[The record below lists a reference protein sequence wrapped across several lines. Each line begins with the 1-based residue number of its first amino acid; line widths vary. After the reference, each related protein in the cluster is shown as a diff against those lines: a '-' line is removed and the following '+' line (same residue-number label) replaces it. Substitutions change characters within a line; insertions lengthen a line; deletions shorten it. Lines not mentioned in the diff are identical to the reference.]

1 MTGALIYN
9 GAPLSLCPVY
19 ATFKFSPLPCLA
31 TTVKPNRP
39 RQRYN
44 SAMPV
49 VSPARYNSRQQQGGS
64 VQATLLDRRSFLRV
78 SAVAGGGILVALHF
92 DPIAEVLAQAPQ
104 APPAAFQPTAFLR
117 VAADGVVTIMSKNP
131 EVGQGVKTHLPM
143 LIADEL
149 DVDWKD
155 VRIEQ
160 ADLDETKFGPQRAG
174 GSTSTPTNWDPLRR
188 VGAACR
194 QMFVTVAAQSWSV
207 PESECQ
213 TSSGRVT
220 HLPTKRTLGYG
231 ALAEKAAALPAPD
244 LKSVKLKDPKDY
256 KIIGHSIH
264 SVDHPSIVTG
274 KNLYS
279 IDFKVPGMLYA
290 VYDKCPVYAG
300 KFVSANFD
308 EIKAMPGVR
317 HAFSV
322 DGTSDLLGLHCGV
335 AIVADTWWQ
344 ANTARKKLRAKWDEG
359 TTAQQS
365 SEGFAR
371 RAEELSKQPP
381 AITLRSDGDA
391 EKALQSA
398 AKTVEA
404 AYSYPFLAHAP
415 MEPENCLAHYHDG
428 KLEFWSPSQTPE
440 NGRLLVSKVLNIP
453 HDDII
458 VHMKRAGGG
467 FGRRL
472 TNDYMLEA
480 GAIAKQVGVPV
491 KLLWTREDDFHHD
504 HYRPAGFHFL
514 SGGIDASGK
523 LVAWRNHFVSFGE
536 GQQFAPSAN
545 IPGSEFPGTFLPN
558 FFFGASLMPLG
569 VPTYALRA
577 PRSNAFSW
585 VFQSFTDELAHAAG
599 KDPVQFRLDL
609 LAAPRVTSP
618 DAKPDPF
625 SSDLDA
631 ARMQGVLKL
640 VAEKSGW
647 GAHKLPSGAG
657 MGVAFQF
664 AHRGYFAEVV
674 QLRVDS
680 KSKVKVDKVL
690 VAGDVGSQIINPLNA
705 ENQVRGAVI
714 EGLSSVMSYEITIDA
729 GRAVQ
734 SNFHEYPPLRMNQV
748 PAEIEVHFLR
758 TDNSPTGLGEPA
770 LPPVL
775 PAVCNAIFA
784 ATGKRVRSLPLS
796 KHGFSWA

>member
-1 MTGALIYN
+1 MQT
-9 GAPLSLCPVY
+9 
-19 ATFKFSPLPCLA
+19 
-31 TTVKPNRP
+31 
-39 RQRYN
+39 
-44 SAMPV
+44 
-49 VSPARYNSRQQQGGS
+49 
-64 VQATLLDRRSFLRV
+64 TLLDRRSFLRV
-78 SAVAGGGILVALHF
+78 SAVAGGGILVALHL
-92 DPIAEVLAQAPQ
+92 DPVAELLAQAPQ
-104 APPAAFQPTAFLR
+104 PSPAAFVPTAFIR
-117 VAADGVVTIMSKNP
+117 IAADGIVTIMGKNP
-131 EVGQGVKTHLPM
+131 EIGQGVKTSLPM
-143 LIADEL
+143 IIADEL

-160 ADLDETKFGPQRAG
+160 ADLDETKYGPQRAG
-174 GSTSTPTNWDPLRR
+174 GSTATPVNWDPLRR

-194 QMFVTVAAQSWSV
+194 QMFVTAAAQSWSV

-213 TSSGRVT
+213 TSSGRVA
-220 HLPTKRTLGYG
+220 HQPSKRTITYG
-231 ALAEKAAALPAPD
+231 ALAEKVATLTPPD

-256 KIIGHSIH
+256 KIIGQPIH
-264 SVDHPSIVTG
+264 SMDNASIVTG

-279 IDFKVPGMLYA
+279 IDFKLPGMLYA

-344 ANTARKKLRAKWDEG
+344 ANTARKKLQAKWIEG
-359 TTAQQS
+359 PTAQQS
-365 SEGFAR
+365 SAGFAN
-371 RAEELSKQPP
+371 RADELSKQAP
-381 AITLRSDGDA
+381 AITIRSDGDA
-391 EKALQSA
+391 DKALQFA
-398 AKTVEA
+398 AKIVEG

-428 KLEFWSPSQTPE
+428 KMEFWSPSQTPE
-440 NGRLLVSKVLNIP
+440 SGRQLVAKVFNIP

-458 VHMKRAGGG
+458 VHLKRAGGG

-480 GAIAKQVGVPV
+480 AAIAKPVGVPV

-514 SGGIDASGK
+514 KGGLDASGK

-545 IPGSEFPGTFLPN
+545 IPSNEFPGTFLFN

-569 VPTYALRA
+569 VPTYAMRA

-609 LAAPRVTSP
+609 LNSPRVPTATPSTNP
-618 DAKPDPF
+618 AEA
-625 SSDLDA
+625 DLDA
-631 ARMQGVLKL
+631 ARMSGVLKL

-647 GAHKLPSGAG
+647 GSRKLPADTG

-664 AHRGYFAEVV
+664 SHRGYFAEVV
-674 QLRVDS
+674 ELRIDANS
-680 KSKVKVDKVL
+680 KIKVNKVWA
-690 VAGDVGSQIINPLNA
+690 AGDVGSQIINPSGA

-714 EGLSSVMSYEITIDA
+714 EGLSHVMSYEITIDG
-729 GRAVQ
+729 GRALQ
-734 SNFHEYPPLRMNQV
+734 SNFHEYPPVRMNQV
-748 PAEIEVHFLR
+748 PHEIEVHFLK

-784 ATGKRVRSLPLS
+784 ITGNRIRSLPLS
-796 KHGFSWA
+796 KHGFTWA

>member
-1 MTGALIYN
+1 VN
-9 GAPLSLCPVY
+9 
-19 ATFKFSPLPCLA
+19 
-31 TTVKPNRP
+31 
-39 RQRYN
+39 
-44 SAMPV
+44 
-49 VSPARYNSRQQQGGS
+49 
-64 VQATLLDRRSFLRV
+64 ATLLDRRAFLRV
-78 SAVAGGGILVALHF
+78 SAVAGGGVFFALHL
-92 DPIAEVLAQAPQ
+92 DPVTEIFAQAPQ
-104 APPAAFQPTAFLR
+104 PPPAAFNPTAFIR
-117 VAADGVVTIMSKNP
+117 VAADGTVTIMAKNP
-131 EVGQGVKTHLPM
+131 EIGQGVKTHLPM
-143 LIADEL
+143 IIADEL

-155 VRIEQ
+155 IRIEQ
-160 ADLDETKFGPQRAG
+160 ADLDETKYGPQSAG
-174 GSTSTPTNWDPLRR
+174 GSTSTPRNWDPLRR

-194 QMFVTVAAQSWSV
+194 QMFVTAAAQTWSV

-213 TSSGRVT
+213 TSSGRVI
-220 HLPTKRTLGYG
+220 HHPTNRTLAYG

-256 KIIGHSIH
+256 KIIGQRIH
-264 SVDHPSIVTG
+264 SVDNSSIVTG

-300 KFVSANFD
+300 KCEGANLE
-308 EIKAMPGVR
+308 EIKSMPGVR
-317 HAFSV
+317 HAFEV
-322 DGTSDLLGLHCGV
+322 EGTQDLLGLHWGV

-344 ANTARKKLRAKWDEG
+344 ANSARKKLQAKWNEG
-359 TTAQQS
+359 PASQQS
-365 SEGFAR
+365 SAGFAR
-371 RAEELSKQPP
+371 RADELSKQPP
-381 AITLRSDGDA
+381 AITIRSDGDA
-391 EKALQSA
+391 AKALQSS
-398 AKTVEA
+398 AKIVEA

-440 NGRLLVSKVLNIP
+440 SGRQLVAKVLNIP

-514 SGGIDASGK
+514 SGGLDASGK

-609 LAAPRVTSP
+609 LSAPRVTSP

-647 GAHKLPSGAG
+647 GAQKLPSGAG

-680 KSKVKVDKVL
+680 KSKVKVDKVW

-734 SNFHEYPPLRMNQV
+734 SNFHEYPPLRMYQV
-748 PAEIEVHFLR
+748 PAEIEVHFLK

-784 ATGKRVRSLPLS
+784 ATGKRIRSLPLS
-796 KHGFSWA
+796 KHGFSWT

>member
-1 MTGALIYN
+1 MQT
-9 GAPLSLCPVY
+9 
-19 ATFKFSPLPCLA
+19 
-31 TTVKPNRP
+31 
-39 RQRYN
+39 
-44 SAMPV
+44 
-49 VSPARYNSRQQQGGS
+49 
-64 VQATLLDRRSFLRV
+64 TLLDRRSFLRV
-78 SAVAGGGILVALHF
+78 SAVAGGGILVALHL
-92 DPIAEVLAQAPQ
+92 DPFAELLAQAPQ
-104 APPAAFQPTAFLR
+104 PSPPAFVPTAFIR
-117 VAADGVVTIMSKNP
+117 IAADGIVTIMGKNP
-131 EVGQGVKTHLPM
+131 EIGQGVKTSLPM
-143 LIADEL
+143 IIADEL

-160 ADLDETKFGPQRAG
+160 ADLDEAKYGPQRAG
-174 GSTSTPTNWDPLRR
+174 GSTATPINWDPLRR

-194 QMFVTVAAQSWSV
+194 QMFVTAAAQTWSV
-207 PESECQ
+207 PESECL

-220 HLPTKRTLGYG
+220 HQPSKRTLAYG
-231 ALAEKAAALPAPD
+231 VLAEKAATLTPPD

-256 KIIGHSIH
+256 KIIGQPIH
-264 SVDHPSIVTG
+264 SVDNASIVTG

-279 IDFKVPGMLYA
+279 IDFKLPGMLYA
-290 VYDKCPVYAG
+290 VYEKCPVYAG
-300 KFVSANFD
+300 KFLSANFD

-344 ANTARKKLRAKWDEG
+344 ANTARKKLQAKWIEG
-359 TTAQQS
+359 ATAQQS
-365 SEGFAR
+365 SAGFAN
-371 RAEELSKQPP
+371 RADELSKQAP
-381 AITLRSDGDA
+381 AITVRSDGDA
-391 EKALQSA
+391 EKSLRSA
-398 AKTVEA
+398 AKIVEG

-428 KLEFWSPSQTPE
+428 KMEFWSPSQTPE
-440 NGRLLVSKVLNIP
+440 SGRQLVAKVFNIP

-458 VHMKRAGGG
+458 VHLKRAGGG

-480 GAIAKQVGVPV
+480 AAIAKQVGVPV

-514 SGGIDASGK
+514 KGGLDSSGK

-545 IPGSEFPGTFLPN
+545 IPSNEFPGTFLPN

-569 VPTYALRA
+569 VPTYAMRA

-599 KDPVQFRLDL
+599 KDAVQFRLDL
-609 LAAPRVTSP
+609 LSSPRIP
-618 DAKPDPF
+618 
-625 SSDLDA
+625 SSTPSTNPAEADLEA
-631 ARMQGVLKL
+631 ARMSGVVKL

-647 GAHKLPSGAG
+647 GSRKAPKDTG

-664 AHRGYFAEVV
+664 SHRGYFAEVV
-674 QLRVDS
+674 ELRVDANS
-680 KSKVKVDKVL
+680 KIKVNKVW
-690 VAGDVGSQIINPLNA
+690 VAGDVGSQIINPSGA

-714 EGLSSVMSYEITIDA
+714 EGLSHVMSYEITIDG
-729 GRAVQ
+729 GRALQ
-734 SNFHEYPPLRMNQV
+734 SNFHEYPPVRMNQV
-748 PAEIEVHFLR
+748 PPEIEVHFLK
-758 TDNSPTGLGEPA
+758 TDNAPTGLGEPA

-775 PAVCNAIFA
+775 PAVCNAIFVV
-784 ATGKRVRSLPLS
+784 TGKRIRSLPLS

>member
-1 MTGALIYN
+1 M
-9 GAPLSLCPVY
+9 S
-19 ATFKFSPLPCLA
+19 S
-31 TTVKPNRP
+31 
-39 RQRYN
+39 
-44 SAMPV
+44 
-49 VSPARYNSRQQQGGS
+49 
-64 VQATLLDRRSFLRV
+64 TLLDRRAFLCV
-78 SAVAGGGILVALHF
+78 SAIAGGGVLLALHA
-92 DPIAEVLAQAPQ
+92 DPVAEIFAPGPQ
-104 APPAAFQPTAFLR
+104 APTPAFLPAAFIR
-117 VAADGVVTIMSKNP
+117 VAGDGTVTIMSKNP
-131 EVGQGVKTHLPM
+131 EIGQGVKTHLPM
-143 LIADEL
+143 IIADEL
-149 DVDWKD
+149 DVDWKS

-160 ADLDETKFGPQRAG
+160 ADLNETKYGPQRAG

-188 VGAACR
+188 VGAAGR
-194 QMFVTVAAQSWSV
+194 QMFVAAAAQTWSV

-213 TSSGRVT
+213 TSSGRVV
-220 HLPTKRTLGYG
+220 HLPTKRSLTYG
-231 ALAEKAAALPAPD
+231 ALAEKVATLPPPE
-244 LKSVKLKDPKDY
+244 LKSVQLKDPKDY
-256 KIIGHSIH
+256 KIIGRSIH
-264 SVDHPSIVTG
+264 AVDNPSIVTG

-279 IDFKVPGMLYA
+279 IDFRVPGMLWA
-290 VYDKCPVYAG
+290 VYEKCPVYAG
-300 KFVSANFD
+300 KFLSANFD
-308 EIKAMPGVR
+308 EIKSLPGVR
-317 HAFSV
+317 HAFAV

-344 ANTARKKLRAKWDEG
+344 AHSARKKLRATWDEG
-359 TTAQQS
+359 PTAQQS

-381 AITLRSDGDA
+381 SITLRSDGDA
-391 EKALQSA
+391 DKALQSA
-398 AKTVEA
+398 SKTVEA

-514 SGGIDASGK
+514 RGGLDSSGK

-536 GQQFAPSAN
+536 GKQFAPSAS
-545 IPGSEFPGTFLPN
+545 IPANQFPGTFLQD

-577 PRSNAFSW
+577 PGSNAYSW
-585 VFQSFTDELAHAAG
+585 VFQSFTDELAYAAG

-609 LAAPRVTSP
+609 LSAPRVTSASSSSNP
-618 DAKPDPF
+618 GDADF
-625 SSDLDA
+625 DA
-631 ARMQGVLKL
+631 SRMQGVVKL

-647 GAHKLPSGAG
+647 GARKLPKDTG

-674 QLRVDS
+674 ELRVGENN
-680 KSKVKVDKVL
+680 KLKINKIW
-690 VAGDVGSQIINPLNA
+690 VAGDVGSQIINPINA
-705 ENQVRGAVI
+705 ENQVRGGVI
-714 EGLSSVMSYEITIDA
+714 EGLSSVMNYEITIDA

-734 SNFHEYPPLRMNQV
+734 SNFHQYPPVRMNQA
-748 PAEIEVHFLR
+748 PAEIEIHFLK
-758 TDNSPTGLGEPA
+758 TDNPPTGLGEPA

-784 ATGKRVRSLPLS
+784 VTGNRIRTLPLA
-796 KHGFSWA
+796 KHGFTWA

>member
-1 MTGALIYN
+1 MQT
-9 GAPLSLCPVY
+9 
-19 ATFKFSPLPCLA
+19 
-31 TTVKPNRP
+31 
-39 RQRYN
+39 
-44 SAMPV
+44 
-49 VSPARYNSRQQQGGS
+49 
-64 VQATLLDRRSFLRV
+64 TLLDRRSFLRV
-78 SAVAGGGILVALHF
+78 SAVAGGGILVALRL
-92 DPIAEVLAQAPQ
+92 DPVAELLAQAPQ
-104 APPAAFQPTAFLR
+104 PSSAAFVPTAFIR
-117 VAADGVVTIMSKNP
+117 IAADGIVTIMGKNP
-131 EVGQGVKTHLPM
+131 EIGQGVKTSLPM
-143 LIADEL
+143 IIADEL

-160 ADLDETKFGPQRAG
+160 ADLDETKYGPQRAG
-174 GSTSTPTNWDPLRR
+174 GSTATPINWDPLRR

-194 QMFVTVAAQSWSV
+194 QMFVTAAAQTWSV

-220 HLPTKRTLGYG
+220 HQPSKRTLTYG
-231 ALAEKAAALPAPD
+231 ALAEKAATLTPPD

-256 KIIGHSIH
+256 KIVGQPIH
-264 SVDHPSIVTG
+264 SVDNASIVTG

-290 VYDKCPVYAG
+290 VYEKCPVYAG

-344 ANTARKKLRAKWDEG
+344 ANTARKELQAKWIEG
-359 TTAQQS
+359 ATAQQS
-365 SEGFAR
+365 SAGFAN
-371 RAEELSKQPP
+371 RADELSKQAP
-381 AITLRSDGDA
+381 AITVRSDGDA
-391 EKALQSA
+391 DKALQSA
-398 AKTVEA
+398 AKIVEA

-428 KLEFWSPSQTPE
+428 KMEFWSPSQTPE
-440 NGRLLVSKVLNIP
+440 SGRQLVAKVFNIP

-458 VHMKRAGGG
+458 VHLKRAGGG

-480 GAIAKQVGVPV
+480 AAIAKQVGVPV

-514 SGGIDASGK
+514 KGGLDSSGK

-545 IPGSEFPGTFLPN
+545 IPSNEFPGTFLSN

-569 VPTYALRA
+569 VPTYAMRA

-609 LAAPRVTSP
+609 LSSPRIP
-618 DAKPDPF
+618 
-625 SSDLDA
+625 SSTPSTNPAEADLDPS
-631 ARMQGVLKL
+631 RMSGVLKL

-647 GAHKLPSGAG
+647 GSRKLPKDTG

-664 AHRGYFAEVV
+664 SHRGYFAEVV
-674 QLRVDS
+674 ELRVDANS
-680 KSKVKVDKVL
+680 KIKVNRVWA
-690 VAGDVGSQIINPLNA
+690 AGDVGSQIINPSGA

-714 EGLSSVMSYEITIDA
+714 EGLSHVMSYEITIEG
-729 GRAVQ
+729 GRALQ
-734 SNFHEYPPLRMNQV
+734 SNFHEYPPVRMNQV
-748 PAEIEVHFLR
+748 PPEIEVHFLK

-784 ATGKRVRSLPLS
+784 VTGKRIRSLPLS